1 MIEDG
6 VNDAL
11 APRRAKLSITM
22 STTTDIA
29 KSSAGVAL
37 LATKLRGIVDV
48 MNVSRRIYQKAL
60 T

>member
-6 VNDAL
+6 INN
-11 APRRAKLSITM
+11 APTLRQAKLSITM

-29 KSSAGVAL
+29 KSSAGVVL

-48 MNVSRRIYQKAL
+48 INVSRRIY
-60 T
+60 